1 MTGSRFDTSQIE
13 YDTEIIETKRNNKCS
28 SPITMYGH
36 REWNKHTY
44 AENIVS
50 TENFD
55 SFEYLLITLKRGKG
69 LIFEW

>member
-13 YDTEIIETKRNNKCS
+13 YDTEIIETKRNNKCN

-36 REWNKHTY
+36 REWNRQTY
-44 AENIVS
+44 AKNIVII
-50 TENFD
+50 EDFD
-55 SFEYLLITLKRGKG
+55 SFESLLITLKRGKG